1 VRIGV
6 RALLVIVAIL
16 ASVANTPAQEP
27 APMSDSLHK
36 PFDEILDTYVR
47 DGYVYYNALR
57 IERGKLDRYV
67 ASLEGT
73 TAETINK
80 WAPSRQLA
88 FWINTYNALVL
99 QTVIDHFPIR
109 GKSADFPANSIRQ
122 IPGAF
127 ERHTFHAG
135 GKTFTLDSLEK
146 DVIAPFGDARAVLAL
161 GRGAVSSGRL
171 KSEAYSA
178 DRIDRQLDEVTR
190 ELVTRYQ
197 LIKVDIPNNELSVS
211 ALFSWREAAFTAA
224 WASRANP
231 LFATRS
237 PLERA
242 VLAMIDPLLVPNEQS
257 FLSKNQ
263 FKMTF
268 QNFDWTLNDLSGRK

>member
-1 VRIGV
+1 VTFPV
-6 RALLVIVAIL
+6 RALAAVVAIC
-16 ASVANTPAQEP
+16 ASVAIVSAQDP
-27 APMSDSLHK
+27 APSTDPLHK

-47 DGYVYYNALR
+47 DGYVYYNALKLDR
-57 IERGKLDRYV
+57 AKLDRYV
-67 ASLEGT
+67 ASVEGT

-80 WAPSRQLA
+80 WPPSRQLA

-109 GKSADFPANSIRQ
+109 GKSSEYPANSIRQ

-135 GKTFTLDSLEK
+135 GRTFTLDSLEK

-171 KSEAYSA
+171 KSEAYAS
-178 DRIDRQLDEVTR
+178 DRLDQQLDEITR
-190 ELVTRYQ
+190 ELVTRFQ
-197 LIKVDIPNNELSVS
+197 LVKVDTVNNELSVS
-211 ALFSWREAAFTAA
+211 ALFSWREAAFTAVF
-224 WASRANP
+224 ASRADAK
-231 LFATRS
+231 FATRS

-242 VLAMIDPLLVPNEQS
+242 VLAMIGPLLVPNERD
-257 FLSKNQ
+257 FLAKNQ

-268 QNFDWTLNDLSGRK
+268 QNFDWSLNDLAGRR